1 MGLSIWHLLVVLAI
15 ALVIFGTKKLR
26 NFGGDVGGAIKN
38 FKDAV
43 RSEEEQKAET
53 EKKSTARVEKRPA
66 RVIDAKTAKPRKKKV

>member
-43 RSEEEQKAET
+43 RSEEEQKAEA

>member
-15 ALVIFGTKKLR
+15 VLVIFGTKKLR

-38 FKDAV
+38 FKDAM
-43 RSEEEQKAET
+43 RDEEEKKAEEAKKSARL
-53 EKKSTARVEKRPA
+53 EKKPA